1 MAAKAIQEKKALE
14 EYLIEID
21 KTLGYFAMQASRKA
35 GLDIDDARQEMLIQA
50 WKAYET
56 YDPEIA
62 KFTTYAG
69 WRMKQRIKSLIKRSF
84 LHSTPIL
91 IQDMANANLQ
101 DPTASAT
108 EEVERQGVVED
119 REEALD
125 EIEEILE
132 RTRVLRSTRENE
144 IACKVFAGL
153 RNGKSLS
160 AISKEEQI
168 QLPRLSTVFTRRV
181 KKLGTLDGRSRI
193 VKQIEEIESKS
204 AKARKEKGMAKETKK
219 AERATRKGGM
229 TDKIE
234 YVRQNF
240 VAKGKSR
247 SEAIAGLQTKYPDMS
262 ANYAK
267 TLVYGKMKDE
277 KFAKSERKAHT
288 PKAPKAAKKGSKILP
303 SKKVAAKKP
312 ATAAKPKDA
321 NFDF

>member
-1 MAAKAIQEKKALE
+1 MAETKAIQEKKALE
-14 EYLIEID
+14 EYLAEID
-21 KTLGYFAMQASRKA
+21 KTLGYFAKEASRKT

-56 YDPEIA
+56 YDPNIA

-69 WRMKQRIKSLIKRSF
+69 WRMKQRIKSLIKKSF
-84 LHSTPIL
+84 LHSTPLL

-108 EEVERQGVVED
+108 VELEERMDSRD
-119 REEALD
+119 RERELD

-132 RTRVLRSTRENE
+132 RIHNLRGSNHKPSEL
-144 IACKVFAGL
+144 ACKVFAGL
-153 RNGKSLS
+153 REGKSLS
-160 AISKEEQI
+160 AISREEQV

-181 KKLGTLDGRSRI
+181 KKLGTREFRGRI
-193 VKQIEEIESKS
+193 VRQIEEIETKS
-204 AKARKEKGMAKETKK
+204 AKARKEKGMAKEKK

-234 YVRQNF
+234 YVRTNF

-247 SEAIAGLQTKYPDMS
+247 SEAIAGLRTKYPDMS

-267 TLVYGKMKDE
+267 TLVYGKMQGE
-277 KFAKSERKAHT
+277 KFAKSERKPRAS
-288 PKAPKAAKKGSKILP
+288 KSAKKGKLLP
-303 SKKVAAKKP
+303 KKTAKKP
-312 ATAAKPKDA
+312 AAAKPKDE